1 MILITNLSYT
11 YIFFPQ
17 CLAKVNQ
24 QITVMKNIKTKIN
37 KEGLNLLTNKNYQ
50 NTTGNQTHMMFWKE
64 TLVCSSIKFKFNF
77 LSYVNKN
84 MSASCQMIVNAF
96 SFQTMLFLNFFEV
109 IVFGL

>member
-17 CLAKVNQ
+17 SLAKVTQ
-24 QITVMKNIKTKIN
+24 QITVMKKMRTKRN

-50 NTTGNQTHMMFWKE
+50 NATGNQAHMMFWKE

-84 MSASCQMIVNAF
+84 MSASCQMIVYTF
-96 SFQTMLFLNFFEV
+96 FFRLCFFE
-109 IVFGL
+109 IL